1 MTADKNRLRSAEDDI
16 FAFEPEEFPTCNR
29 CRERDINCDCD
40 GHGE

>member
-1 MTADKNRLRSAEDDI
+1 MTADKNRLRSADDDI

-29 CRERDINCDCD
+29 CGERDINCDCD